1 MRTRSR
7 RRLDI
12 GLLGVAALVTGG
24 ATAIGG
30 AVGDQERIP
39 QMWVGVAL
47 DEGAPAQV
55 VEVID
60 WDFGLAIDKH
70 GIIRDIPGLGSD
82 LPVSVRSDSAPDGIA
97 EKSTVSTGGQ
107 LGTRLRIGDPD
118 VNVSG
123 RHRYRIDYAHTGL
136 VRADDVLAWDAVGTG
151 WPVPIGEV
159 EVHVVAPWRFT
170 DLTCAAGG
178 AGSDDPCTIEQVAPG
193 HLVATVSDLSA
204 HEGVTVTAGRGAP
217 IDAAPTLP
225 APPTTV
231 PPDPGA
237 GIVLP
242 AAVAVVAALGA
253 GATTSRLV
261 RRAGRE
267 RVRAGGATDAAWAA
281 PGGADVALVDAE
293 ELADMATTDFA
304 PPEGITPALG
314 GVVLAESV
322 RDEHRVAWLIQ
333 AAVDGDLELEEEGRK
348 GAILRRTEQRS
359 PATAPVLDAMFG
371 GRHEVEL
378 GEYDPTF
385 ARGWTE
391 LKGELSAWSRSHAL
405 WDPMADQRKT
415 AVRALGGLAGVV
427 GALAAAFGGA
437 MVNRHGAHWL
447 PLVVVG
453 ALGAGAG
460 LAAAIRGWELRV
472 RTPEGSALWLRI
484 ESFRRFLAGSEA
496 FHAEEAA
503 KRGVLREYTA
513 WAVAVG
519 EIDRWA
525 RAVGAAGSIP
535 QEAGLGYVH
544 VAPALMS
551 SSRAS
556 ATAPSSS
563 GGGGGGGSV
572 GGGGGGGGGGSW

>member
-1 MRTRSR
+1 MRTKSR

-12 GLLGVAALVTGG
+12 GMLGLAALVTGG

-30 AVGDQERIP
+30 IAGDQERIP

-47 DEGAPAQV
+47 TEGAPAQV

-60 WDFGLAIDKH
+60 WDFGLAFDKH
-70 GIIRDIPGLGSD
+70 GIIRDIPGLTTD
-82 LPVSVRSDSAPDGIA
+82 TPVAVRSDSAPDGIA
-97 EKSTVSTGGQ
+97 EKSTISTGGE
-107 LGTRLRIGDPD
+107 LGIRVRIGDPN

-123 RHRYRIDYAHTGL
+123 RHRYRLDYPHPGL
-136 VRADDVLAWDAVGTG
+136 VRSGGQLAWDAVGTG

-170 DLTCAAGG
+170 SPTCAAGG
-178 AGSDDPCTIEQVAPG
+178 AGSDDPCTIEEVAPG

-204 HEGVTVTAGRGAP
+204 HEGVTVTARQG
-217 IDAAPTLP
+217 DAVASIPSLP

-231 PPDPGA
+231 PADPGA
-237 GIVLP
+237 GIALP
-242 AAVAVVAALGA
+242 AAAAGVAALGA

-267 RVRAGGATDAAWAA
+267 RVRAGSATDAAWAT

-304 PPEGITPALG
+304 PPEGISPALG

-348 GAILRRTEQRS
+348 RAILRRTDQRS
-359 PATAPVLDAMFG
+359 AATAPILDAMFG

-385 ARGWTE
+385 AKGWSE
-391 LKGELSAWSRSHAL
+391 LQSELAGWSGSHAL

-415 AVRALGGLAGVV
+415 AVRALGGLAGLA
-427 GALAAAFGGA
+427 GALAAGFGGA

-447 PLVVVG
+447 PLVVAG
-453 ALGAGAG
+453 ALLAGAG
-460 LAAAIRGWELRV
+460 LSAAIRGWELRV

-525 RAVGAAGSIP
+525 RAVDAAGSIP

-544 VAPALMS
+544 VAPVLASSTRYSALS
-551 SSRAS
+551 LIH
-556 ATAPSSS
+556 
-563 GGGGGGGSV
+563 
-572 GGGGGGGGGGSW
+572 